1 MLGPIGKQLLGKEK
15 PIDEMNDKELYELRG
30 KLLKLSE
37 VEKKRQF
44 LERIQNHKEYGNLA

>member
-1 MLGPIGKQLLGKEK
+1 
-15 PIDEMNDKELYELRG
+15 MNDKELYELRG

-44 LERIQNHKEYGNLA
+44 LERIQNHKEYGNIA